1 MGTVTK
7 ADGYINNG
15 TWTSSN
21 SYQGQHSNVVRL
33 TVPISGTMPAYDIV
47 SLLQAAVTPQLTQ
60 N

>member
-15 TWTSSN
+15 TWTASTDH
-21 SYQGQHSNVVRL
+21 QGLYTNVVRL
-33 TVPISGTMPAYDIV
+33 TVPISGTMPAYNLV
-47 SLLQAAVTPQLTQ
+47 SLLKASLTMKLTQ